1 MRLQSLED
9 VFQEQIEDL
18 HSAETQLV
26 QALPAVGDAASDE
39 KLKQAIRE
47 HLQETHEHVRRLD
60 QIAADLGIGSAGQ
73 EKCEAMAGL
82 IRESEEIVS
91 AQGLPAA
98 KDAALIG
105 AAQRVEHYEIAAY
118 GTAKALAAELGH
130 DKAESLLDETLG
142 EESHADELLTKIATG
157 GLLKTGIN
165 EAASPAS

>member
-26 QALPAVGDAASDE
+26 AALPAVGAAATDD

-47 HLQETHEHVRRLD
+47 HLEETREHVRRLD
-60 QIAADLGIGSAGQ
+60 EIASELGINANGEQ
-73 EKCEAMAGL
+73 CEAMAGL
-82 IRESEEIVS
+82 IRESEDIVS
-91 AQGLPAA
+91 AEGVPSA

-130 DKAESLLDETLG
+130 DKAKSLLDETLG

-157 GLLKTGIN
+157 GLLKSGVN
-165 EAASPAS
+165 QEAGAHN